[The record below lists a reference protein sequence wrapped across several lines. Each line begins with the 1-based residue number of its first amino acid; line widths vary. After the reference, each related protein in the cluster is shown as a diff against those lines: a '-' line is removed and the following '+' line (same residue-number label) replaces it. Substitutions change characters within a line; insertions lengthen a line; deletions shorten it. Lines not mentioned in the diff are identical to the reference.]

1 MDINAL
7 MGTLLSEDSLQNLGK
22 ITGTSEDE
30 VKNVLAS
37 ALPGMLEGLQ
47 GQANDAATVDS
58 FVGALSDHAKVD
70 TSDVASFL
78 SQVDLEDGGKIVQ
91 HLLGGQTGAVTEEA
105 AQKAGLGSASTG
117 SILSAAA
124 PLLMSLLGQQ
134 TSQDN
139 ANNNSAGIGSLMGA
153 LLGNVNIGS
162 LLAGMLGGGG
172 QAEEELQAVEEEPK
186 DEKPGGLLSSL
197 LGLLK

>member
-7 MGTLLSEDSLQNLGK
+7 MGTLLSQESLQNLSSV
-22 ITGTSEDE
+22 TGTSENE
-30 VKNVLAS
+30 VKDVLAS
-37 ALPGMLEGLQ
+37 ALPGMLQGLQ
-47 GQANDAATVDS
+47 GQADNADTVES

-78 SQVDLEDGGKIVQ
+78 SQVDLEDGGKIVA
-91 HLLGGQTGAVTEEA
+91 HLLGGQTGTVTEEA
-105 AQKAGLGSASTG
+105 AKKAGLGAAPTG
-117 SILSAAA
+117 NILAAAA

-139 ANNNSAGIGSLMGA
+139 AHNNSAGIGSLMGA

-162 LLAGMLGGGG
+162 LLSGLLGGGA
-172 QAEEELQAVEEEPK
+172 QAEEELQTVEEEPK
-186 DEKPGGLLSSL
+186 DEKPGGLLSGL